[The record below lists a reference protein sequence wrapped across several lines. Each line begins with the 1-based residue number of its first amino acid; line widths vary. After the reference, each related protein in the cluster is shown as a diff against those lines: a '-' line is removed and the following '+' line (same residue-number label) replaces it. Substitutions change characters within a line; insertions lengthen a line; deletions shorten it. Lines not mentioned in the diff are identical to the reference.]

1 MKKSLFIIP
10 LLLILTLTAC
20 SQSGSEHMDYDQT
33 KKMIVDILKTDDGKQ
48 ALQDLMADEK
58 IKQQLVMD
66 QNMVT
71 ETIESTL
78 TSEKGT
84 EFWKKSF
91 EDPAF
96 AETMAKSMK
105 SENEELLK
113 DLMKDPDY
121 QKMMMDILKDPEME
135 KKLTEVMKS
144 QEFRAHLQTVITET
158 FESPLFKAKL
168 QDVLMKAAEE
178 SQSGKSGKEG
188 GGSSSEGGGGEQGG
202 EGEGGQDSGGQE
214 GSGEE

>member
-158 FESPLFKAKL
+158 FESPLFKTKL

>member
-20 SQSGSEHMDYDQT
+20 SQSGNEHMDYDQT

-78 TSEKGT
+78 TSDKGT

-135 KKLTEVMKS
+135 KELTEVMKS
-144 QEFRAHLQTVITET
+144 QAFREHLQTVITET

-188 GGSSSEGGGGEQGG
+188 GGGSEGGGGEQGG
-202 EGEGGQDSGGQE
+202 EGEGGQEGGGEQ
-214 GSGEE
+214 GSGE

>member
-1 MKKSLFIIP
+1 MKNSLFIIP

>member
-78 TSEKGT
+78 TSDKGT

-135 KKLTEVMKS
+135 KELTEVMKS
-144 QEFRAHLQTVITET
+144 QAFREHLQTVITET

-188 GGSSSEGGGGEQGG
+188 GGGSEGGGGEQGG
-202 EGEGGQDSGGQE
+202 EGEGGQEGGGEQ
-214 GSGEE
+214 GSGE